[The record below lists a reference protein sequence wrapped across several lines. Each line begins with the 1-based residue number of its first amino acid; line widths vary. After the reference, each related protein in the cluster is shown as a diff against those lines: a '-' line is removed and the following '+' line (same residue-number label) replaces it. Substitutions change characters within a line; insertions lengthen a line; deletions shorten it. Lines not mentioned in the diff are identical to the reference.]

1 MLSIPAAAFE
11 RDAVERA
18 LPDPA
23 TARARLGTAGASLD
37 ALLALQRERFGGLA
51 AAHGE
56 AGFLER
62 CLDALALCHVR
73 LAVRHGM
80 LGEDFHAYHNER
92 HIDEI
97 CGARIGR
104 LARAPGAAALGPR
117 DWGALL
123 LFGAAH
129 DLRQRESGPGVSGVG
144 ANECASVAEA
154 WRVLDACGFARQ
166 ADADL
171 YLALELMIAGS
182 TFDASPLPGA
192 QGLNAADLAQ
202 SGGALAARLD
212 RILDDLDRG
221 WRHDA
226 RVRHALDLARIAAD
240 LDTANVAEPFLAFAD
255 GSERLCREREHL
267 AGRDLRAAASAQPVL
282 AFLTAGQLRFFFE
295 LHDFH
300 SALGRA
306 AFAAGKEA
314 NAAPLRALVPAI
326 ADHFAVEGT
335 PPSGEA
341 VIDAWRTGAA
351 RVAAEV
357 RAAPAPLSSADEA

>member
-11 RDAVERA
+11 PDAVERA

-23 TARARLGTAGASLD
+23 TARARLGTAGAGLD

-56 AGFLER
+56 TGFLER
-62 CLDALALCHVR
+62 CLDALALCHAR
-73 LAVRHGM
+73 LAFRHGA

-92 HIDEI
+92 HIAEI
-97 CGARIGR
+97 CGARVGR
-104 LARAPGAAALGPR
+104 LGQAPGAAALGPR

-129 DLRQRESGPGVSGVG
+129 DLRQRESGPAVAGVG
-144 ANECASVAEA
+144 ANECASLAEA
-154 WRVLDACGFARQ
+154 WRVLDACGFMRE

-182 TFDASPLPGA
+182 TFDAAPLPGA
-192 QGLNAADLAQ
+192 KRLNAADLVQ

-212 RILDDLDRG
+212 GVLDGLDRG
-221 WRHDA
+221 WRRDA
-226 RVRHALDLARIAAD
+226 RVRHALELARIAAD

-255 GSERLCREREHL
+255 GSAHLCRERECL
-267 AGRDLRAAASAQPVL
+267 AGRDLRSTASAQPVL

-300 SALGRA
+300 SALGRV
-306 AFAAGKEA
+306 AFGAGKQA
-314 NAAPLRALVPAI
+314 NAAPLRALVLATV
-326 ADHFAVEGT
+326 DHFAPEGP

-341 VIDAWRTGAA
+341 VIDTWRAGAA
-351 RVAAEV
+351 RVAAQV
-357 RAAPAPLSSADEA
+357 RAARAPLSSADEA